1 MLSEKNDERFSP
13 NAKIRKVWIPKQYM
27 VYKDEL
33 AVKGK
38 VSTTKEKEKKRR
50 YPYHSKGEIKKEKP
64 SKEKNVSPKDRHTFL
79 KGKGMDTSRRKTPLR
94 FVVPPPVP
102 PGKKWHVL
110 QHKKFPQK
118 ITRIQKRRM

>member
-1 MLSEKNDERFSP
+1 MFSEKKDERFSP
-13 NAKIRKVWIPKQYM
+13 NARIRKVRISKQYM

-38 VSTTKEKEKKRR
+38 VSTTKEKEKKGR
-50 YPYHSKGEIKKEKP
+50 YPYHSKREIKKEKP

-79 KGKGMDTSRRKTPLR
+79 EEKGMDTSRRKTPLR

-102 PGKKWHVL
+102 PRKKWHVL
-110 QHKKFPQK
+110 QHKKFSQK